1 MRGGSRPAKNLLLT
15 AKALDGRTRA
25 RKAYDGIVAN
35 ITSDLGGRDQ
45 LNTIDNT
52 FVAAFAGVA
61 VHVGDLNAKLLRGDH
76 IDLGEHAVVVSSL
89 VRIASR
95 LGVHRRPREVTP
107 SLDHYLRSKRHDAD
121 EVKVEAAE

>member
-1 MRGGSRPAKNLLLT
+1 MRGGLRPAKNLLLT
-15 AKALDGRTRA
+15 AKALDGRTHA

-45 LNTIDNT
+45 LSTIENTL
-52 FVAAFAGVA
+52 VAAFAGVA

-76 IDLGEHAVVVSSL
+76 IDLGEHAVAVSSL

-95 LGVHRRPREVTP
+95 LGVHRRPREVA
-107 SLDHYLRSKRHDAD
+107 SLDHCLRSNRHIDAD
-121 EVKVEAAE
+121 DDTLEAAE

>member
-1 MRGGSRPAKNLLLT
+1 MRGGSRPARNLLLT
-15 AKALDGRTRA
+15 AKALDGITRA

-35 ITSDLGGRDQ
+35 ITSDLGGHDQ
-45 LNTIDNT
+45 LSTIENTL
-52 FVAAFAGVA
+52 VAAFAGVA

-95 LGVHRRPREVTP
+95 PGVHRRPREVAP
-107 SLDHYLRSKRHDAD
+107 SLDHYLRSKGPIDAD
-121 EVKVEAAE
+121 DIVEAAE